1 MICRLISCQA
11 AIVLGLAMILGCSE
25 SGPPLGTVTGT
36 VTMDGEKLPNA
47 IVSFVPEAGGRAS
60 VATTDEN
67 GEYRLAYIDR
77 PGALIGTH
85 KISVTSTAKVES
97 EIPTDIRSD
106 DPRYAEMQ
114 SRQSDYNNATVKESI
129 PAVYNSKSQLVRE
142 VSSGTNVIDLA
153 LTSDGK
159 LP

>member
-1 MICRLISCQA
+1 MICRLTRCQA
-11 AIVLGLAMILGCSE
+11 AILLGLAMILGCADG
-25 SGPPLGTVTGT
+25 GPPLGTVTGT
-36 VTMDGEKLPNA
+36 VTMDGEKLPDA

-60 VATTDEN
+60 VATTDSN
-67 GEYRLAYIDR
+67 GQYRLAYIDR

-97 EIPTDIRSD
+97 EIPTDISSD
-106 DPRYAEMQ
+106 DPRYAQMQ
-114 SRQSDYNNATVKESI
+114 SRKSDYNNAVTKESI
-129 PAVYNSKSQLVRE
+129 PAVYNTKTQLVRE
-142 VSSGTNVIDLA
+142 VTSGDNVIDLQ